1 MITNNP
7 KKILFVCD
15 RLPYPARRDG
25 LSIRYLPIIKALAE
39 YNEVTLLSITTDP
52 DSEAL
57 GAMSKICNE
66 VIILSPTEES
76 KGTSYRKKFL
86 WALKYL
92 NPASTP
98 NSHYFYESDLVAEL
112 IIHRMRGRQF
122 DCVINIWQR
131 YADVFPKIAA
141 GLDVK
146 LVVQDYIDSPVL
158 IHKRSIGIGFITRML
173 YGIEMYKLKR
183 WERRLVTAVDLSIY
197 ISDIDANANELLNE
211 NAMTKVVVI
220 PNGIYKDDFNV
231 RPNMAEEYSMGF
243 IGNMSYQ
250 PNIDAVLYL
259 INEIFLPLYEKDQS
273 ISCVIVGRNPG
284 SAIVKLGCHPGVSVT
299 GEVDNVPEYLA
310 KMCIAVFPMISG
322 GGVQNK
328 VLDALFAGKP
338 VITTTIGNEGI
349 DASDGEELIIC
360 DNPVCAQN
368 SITHL
373 LYDTAFRNRLGEKGK
388 HFVVNKF
395 SWEQIIDRYAR
406 FVLRQ

>member
-1 MITNNP
+1 MITNTP
-7 KKILFVCD
+7 KRILFVCD
-15 RLPYPARRDG
+15 RLPYPARLDG

-57 GAMSKICNE
+57 VAMSKICND
-66 VIILSPTEES
+66 VIILSPTEQS
-76 KGTSYRKKFL
+76 RRTSYPKKIR

-92 NPASTP
+92 NPRSTP
-98 NSHYFYESDLVAEL
+98 NSHYFYEADLVADL

-131 YADVFPKIAA
+131 YADVFPRIAA

-158 IHKRSIGIGFITRML
+158 IHKRSMRNGFITGML
-173 YGIEMYKLKR
+173 DVIEMYKLKR
-183 WERRLVTAVDLSIY
+183 WERRLVAAVDISIY
-197 ISDIDANANELLNE
+197 ISEIDANANELLCDIPKE
-211 NAMTKVVVI
+211 KVVVI
-220 PNGIYKDDFNV
+220 PNGIYKDDFNIH
-231 RPNMAEEYSMGF
+231 PNMAEEYSIGF
-243 IGNMSYQ
+243 VGNMIYQ
-250 PNIDAVLYL
+250 PNIDAALYL
-259 INEIFLPLYEKDQS
+259 YNEIFLPLYQKDPS

-284 SAIVKLGCHPGVSVT
+284 PAIVKLGCHPGVTVT

-310 KMCIAVFPMISG
+310 KMCITVFPMISG

-349 DASDGEELIIC
+349 GANDGEELVIC
-360 DNPVCAQN
+360 DTPVCARDA
-368 SITHL
+368 ITHL
-373 LYDTAFRNRLGEKGK
+373 LLDSTFRNRLRKKGK
-388 HFVVNKF
+388 TFVVNKF
-395 SWEQIIDRYAR
+395 SWEQIVDRYAR
-406 FVLRQ
+406 LIFRQ